1 VTVVS
6 SNPFTPLLYFA
17 AFVFAVVFLAI
28 FMYVADIAGSN
39 LNYANNYLIQ
49 VQQQLN
55 NTLPYHVHINR
66 IDWTTYTMYPAQILE
81 VILPVVLVVVLMI
94 YLIHV
99 TRR

>member
-1 VTVVS
+1 VVAVS
-6 SNPFTPLLYFA
+6 SNPFIPLLYFA

-28 FMYVADIAGSN
+28 FMYTADIVGSN
-39 LNYANNYLIQ
+39 LSYTNNYLIQ

-55 NTLPYHVHINR
+55 NTLPYKVHINR

-94 YLIHV
+94 YLMHV

>member
-1 VTVVS
+1 MS

-55 NTLPYHVHINR
+55 NTLPYKVYISR
-66 IDWTTYTMYPAQILE
+66 IDWSTYTMYPAQILE

-94 YLIHV
+94 YLMHV

>member
-1 VTVVS
+1 VVIVS

-28 FMYVADIAGSN
+28 FMYTADIVGSN
-39 LNYANNYLIQ
+39 LSYTNNYLIQ
-49 VQQQLN
+49 TQQQLN
-55 NTLPYHVHINR
+55 NTLPYKVHINR
-66 IDWTTYTMYPAQILE
+66 IDWTTYTMYPAQILA

-94 YLIHV
+94 YLMHV